1 MCAGLIARP
10 TPSAFARAARPS
22 SRLLLARSPAR
33 SLGIRNMTKA
43 CDFKKVFQ
51 VNDKILVGFSGLAT
65 DLQTLEQRLRMRCN
79 MYKLRE
85 DREISIDAFGNLVA
99 SMQYEKR

>member
-1 MCAGLIARP
+1 
-10 TPSAFARAARPS
+10 
-22 SRLLLARSPAR
+22 
-33 SLGIRNMTKA
+33 MTKA

-51 VNDKILVGFSGLAT
+51 VNDNILVGFSGLAT
-65 DLQTLEQRLRMRCN
+65 DLQTLEHRLRMRVN

-85 DREISIDAFGNLVA
+85 EREISIDAFGNLVA

>member
-1 MCAGLIARP
+1 
-10 TPSAFARAARPS
+10 
-22 SRLLLARSPAR
+22 
-33 SLGIRNMTKA
+33 MTKA

-85 DREISIDAFGNLVA
+85 EREISVDAFGNLVA
-99 SMQYEKR
+99 SMQYEKRCALAHSPPPLPPLPSRTRREPSS